1 MININTMEKTIEEH
15 CKTLKWKEIGSAHT
29 RTFQLDEKPE
39 VIHIIKT
46 GFKEE
51 RFIVVFE
58 DAYGLLL
65 GKTMVLNSAEIKN
78 KFDIEL

>member
-15 CKTLKWKEIGSAHT
+15 WKTLKWKEVNSAHT
-29 RTFQLDEKPE
+29 RTFQLDEEPE
-39 VIHIIKT
+39 LIHIIKT

-65 GKTMVLNSAEIKN
+65 GKTMVLNSAEIKR
-78 KFDIEL
+78 KFDIKL